1 MGEHYRGEASFIED
15 AVIAWSKEPS
25 SIEPHL
31 EEALFEELCNDDVVV
46 GAAPSVGHIDSICN
60 ELLDLTLFHPLYF
73 PPLPLFFMHFMSP

>member
-31 EEALFEELCNDDVVV
+31 EEALFEELFGEGVVV
-46 GAAPSVGHIDSICN
+46 GATPSIRHIDSMCTK
-60 ELLDLTLFHPLYF
+60 LFDLTPIHTFTSHYPLSF
-73 PPLPLFFMHFMSP
+73 LCIS